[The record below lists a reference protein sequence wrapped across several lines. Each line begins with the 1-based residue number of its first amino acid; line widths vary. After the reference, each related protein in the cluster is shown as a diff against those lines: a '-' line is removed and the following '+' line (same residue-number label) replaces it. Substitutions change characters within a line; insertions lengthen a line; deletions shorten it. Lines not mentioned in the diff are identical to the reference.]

1 MILLIAIRL
10 YVAQIT
16 NVHVVLFTGKECATR
31 IQYKENKCVLDK
43 K

>member
-16 NVHVVLFTGKECATR
+16 NVALFTGKEVR
-31 IQYKENKCVLDK
+31 YSYIQYKENKCVLDK